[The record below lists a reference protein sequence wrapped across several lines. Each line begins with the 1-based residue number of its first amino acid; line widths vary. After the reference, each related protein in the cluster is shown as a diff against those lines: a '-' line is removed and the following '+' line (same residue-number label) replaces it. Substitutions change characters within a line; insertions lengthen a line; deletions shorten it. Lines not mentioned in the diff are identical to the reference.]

1 MLYVSRFVSDRDR
14 DPELWATIWQAKA
27 PPTLNLIGA
36 YNLGGDERVFIWE
49 GDTVADLQFM
59 DSFNDVGRLD
69 TSPAFDRTVGWQNA
83 FTGNIEAFG
92 GTCAPVHLGPK
103 NRSMRHW
110 TSGVADSARQHRMP
124 PEGAHASAQP
134 SERKWTPANRSPRRE
149 APDFWARADREK
161 SGRTA

>member
-49 GDTVADLQFM
+49 GDPVADLQFM

-69 TSPAFDRTVGWQNA
+69 TSPACDRTVGWQNA
-83 FTGNIEAFG
+83 FTGNIEAFEG
-92 GTCAPVHLGPK
+92 NMRSRALRSEEQIDAALDLRRRGLSAPTPHAARRRARECA
-103 NRSMRHW
+103 
-110 TSGVADSARQHRMP
+110 A
-124 PEGAHASAQP
+124 
-134 SERKWTPANRSPRRE
+134 ERKKMDSSE
-149 APDFWARADREK
+149 
-161 SGRTA
+161 